1 MGSDYGSEVMDSNNG
16 SEGKTLRRRG
26 ARVLKGSK
34 CPLMAKDERWSVV
47 GHVVFLWAN
56 APSNSEIPGFSTDKI
71 I

>member
-1 MGSDYGSEVMDSNNG
+1 MDASRCQRMTQVQCNAQWDW
-16 SEGKTLRRRG
+16 RRG